1 MTSTAETTFWEEVQS
16 VAEEYEQKGW
26 LHKFF
31 DVRGVEYWDLTVL
44 GRRELGLPQRSLNQ
58 KRADAMRRA
67 ARGSTG

>member
-31 DVRGVEYWDLTVL
+31 DVRGVE
-44 GRRELGLPQRSLNQ
+44 
-58 KRADAMRRA
+58 
-67 ARGSTG
+67 